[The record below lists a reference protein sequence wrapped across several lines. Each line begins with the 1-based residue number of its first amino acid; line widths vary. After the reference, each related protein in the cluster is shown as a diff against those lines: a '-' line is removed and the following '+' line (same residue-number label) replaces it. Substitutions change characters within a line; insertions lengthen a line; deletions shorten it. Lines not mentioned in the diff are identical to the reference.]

1 MVYYAVL
8 FIAIIGI
15 LRYNELIFL
24 NLCFLWLLADGK
36 CEMGNY
42 LNPGNVLFKMAV
54 NSQIFVD
61 KSMLIDVTNRYLN
74 TLQRFICVSRPRRFG
89 KSVAA
94 DMLAAYYDRNAESAA
109 LFDHLKIS
117 EQISYKRNLNQY
129 DVIKLNMQE
138 FLSGTRDIDEMLER
152 IQKFLILDLLDV
164 YSQVRFRDE
173 KSLIQVMKDVYSY
186 TGRPFVI
193 LIDEWDCLFREYKQ
207 SEEAQKKYL
216 DFLRAWLKDQS
227 YVALAYMTGILP
239 VKKYGSHS
247 ALNMF
252 TEYSMT
258 EPGDMAPYF
267 GFTEEEVQALC
278 ETYRMNYEEARAWYD
293 GYDLIQHTNEGD
305 VRYSMYSPKSVV
317 EAMLRH
323 KFGTYWNQTETYEAL
338 KVYIQMNLDGLK
350 DAVVKMLAGESVPI
364 NTGTFSN
371 DMTSFSSKDDV
382 LTLLVH
388 LGYMTYDSENE
399 TVTIPNKEVSQ
410 EYVNAISTMGWH
422 EVMDAVCASKEL
434 LQAVWDMDE
443 DAVAQG
449 IEQAHQEISILQYN
463 DENALSCTINLALY
477 FAREYYTIVREL
489 PAGKGYAD
497 ICYIPRKIYADKPAM
512 IVELK
517 WDKSAEGAIA
527 QIKEKKYA
535 GALKEY
541 QGNLLLV
548 GINYDRDTKKHSC
561 IIEKMPI

>member
-1 MVYYAVL
+1 
-8 FIAIIGI
+8 
-15 LRYNELIFL
+15 
-24 NLCFLWLLADGK
+24 
-36 CEMGNY
+36 MGNY
-42 LNPGNVLFKMAV
+42 LNPGNALFKMAV

-74 TLQRFICVSRPRRFG
+74 TMQRFICVSRPRRFG

-94 DMLAAYYDRNAESAA
+94 DMLAAYYDRSIDSSA
-109 LFDHLKIS
+109 LFEHLNIS
-117 EQISYKRNLNQY
+117 GQISYERNLNQY

-138 FLSGTRDIDEMLER
+138 FLSGTQNVDEMLER
-152 IQKFLILDLLDV
+152 IQKFLIFDLLDA

-173 KSLIQVMKDVYSY
+173 KNLIQVMKDVYSY
-186 TGRPFVI
+186 TGHPFVI
-193 LIDEWDCLFREYKQ
+193 LIDEWDCLFREYKH

-267 GFTEEEVQALC
+267 GFTEDEVQTLC
-278 ETYRMNYEEARAWYD
+278 ETYQMNYEEARAWYD
-293 GYDLIQHTNEGD
+293 GYGLVQHSKDGD
-305 VRYSMYSPKSVV
+305 ICYSMYSPKSVV

-338 KVYIQMNLDGLK
+338 KLYIQMNLDGLK
-350 DAVVKMLAGESVPI
+350 DAVVQMLAGEQVPI
-364 NTGTFSN
+364 NTGTFAN

-388 LGYMTYDSENE
+388 LGYLTYDSEKE
-399 TVTIPNKEVSQ
+399 TVAIPNKEVSQ

-422 EVMDAVCASKEL
+422 EVMDAVQASRKL
-434 LQAVWDMDE
+434 LQALWDMDE
-443 DAVAQG
+443 DVVAQG

-477 FAREYYTIVREL
+477 FAREYYTIIREL
-489 PAGKGYAD
+489 PTGKGYAD
-497 ICYIPRKIYADKPAM
+497 ICYIPRKLYADKPA
-512 IVELK
+512 IVVELK

-527 QIKEKKYA
+527 QIKEKQYVN
-535 GALKEY
+535 ALREY
-541 QGNLLLV
+541 RGKLLLV
-548 GINYDRDTKKHSC
+548 GINYDRGTKKHAC
-561 IIEKMPI
+561 RIEKMMME